1 MIRSAKQALAH
12 YHYCFVRHMY
22 SKRLAD
28 DEQLL
33 QMIGDGVTDI
43 ARKHMDT
50 NEARIQ
56 IRDLKRRVK
65 VVCEQRGIWHK
76 EAFNHICYRYKRE
89 LTHQTQTRARGAMGA
104 DGSAVDSSADA

>member
-1 MIRSAKQALAH
+1 MVQQTLKGRHGFWQELATAFNEECTKRGVPSMIRSAKQALAH

-43 ARKHMDT
+43 AHRHTDT

-56 IRDLKRRVK
+56 IRDLK
-65 VVCEQRGIWHK
+65 
-76 EAFNHICYRYKRE
+76 
-89 LTHQTQTRARGAMGA
+89 
-104 DGSAVDSSADA
+104 